1 MPTRAFVVSDWFVMR
16 HQYAPVSEPL
26 GPRKF
31 EAAERLRVSVQT
43 VDRMVKRGQL
53 DAIKIGRAVVITE
66 ASIQRFLRGQR

>member
-1 MPTRAFVVSDWFVMR
+1 MVSDWFVMR
-16 HQYAPVSEPL
+16 HQYASVSEPL